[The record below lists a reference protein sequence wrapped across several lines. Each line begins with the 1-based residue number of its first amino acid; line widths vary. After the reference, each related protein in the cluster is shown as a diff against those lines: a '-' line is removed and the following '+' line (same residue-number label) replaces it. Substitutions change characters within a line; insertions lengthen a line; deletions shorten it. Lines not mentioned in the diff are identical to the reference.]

1 MTRAES
7 DTCFYQAQ
15 TYLKCLAAVSA
26 SAPTGVRLV
35 LDAYR
40 DMFKSNN
47 AQNISV
53 AMT

>member
-7 DTCFYQAQ
+7 NTCYYEVKN
-15 TYLKCLAAVSA
+15 YLKCLAAVSA